1 MEKTYK
7 RYRWFLLV
15 VLASAMILFG
25 ILFWRYV
32 TYEIPDT
39 LQIYTEDA
47 KEWERV
53 LESPFVT
60 CESYTEASKNG
71 RYLIDCSLFGI
82 FPLKMIEVQMVEQ
95 KYVYASGSAI
105 GIYLETNGVHV
116 VERAE
121 IVSKEGIT
129 TSPAKHILQPGDYIY
144 KVDGIILEDKKQLI
158 QMVEQSGGKEMK
170 LEIVRD
176 GELVPLMLTPV
187 LTDDGSYKLG
197 IWVRD
202 NVQGIGTMTYID
214 MDGNFGALGH
224 GIKDSDTGVTLD
236 ISSGILYTAD
246 IVSIQKGVAGEPG
259 QLQGTINY
267 GSYYRIG
274 EILSNEET
282 GISGE
287 LTRNVNGRIAK
298 EYYPVGLKQEIKRG
312 KASILCGEGNQ
323 VEEYEIEIT
332 DITLNSRDYKKG
344 LKIKVTDERLLEK
357 TGGIVQGMSGS
368 PILQDGKIV
377 GAVTHVLVNDPT
389 RGYGIF
395 IENMLDAAG

>member
-116 VERAE
+116 VDRAE

-246 IVSIQKGVAGEPG
+246 IVSIQKGVAGEPDRK
-259 QLQGTINY
+259 
-267 GSYYRIG
+267 S
-274 EILSNEET
+274 
-282 GISGE
+282 
-287 LTRNVNGRIAK
+287 V
-298 EYYPVGLKQEIKRG
+298 V
-312 KASILCGEGNQ
+312 
-323 VEEYEIEIT
+323 
-332 DITLNSRDYKKG
+332 
-344 LKIKVTDERLLEK
+344 
-357 TGGIVQGMSGS
+357 
-368 PILQDGKIV
+368 
-377 GAVTHVLVNDPT
+377 
-389 RGYGIF
+389 
-395 IENMLDAAG
+395 